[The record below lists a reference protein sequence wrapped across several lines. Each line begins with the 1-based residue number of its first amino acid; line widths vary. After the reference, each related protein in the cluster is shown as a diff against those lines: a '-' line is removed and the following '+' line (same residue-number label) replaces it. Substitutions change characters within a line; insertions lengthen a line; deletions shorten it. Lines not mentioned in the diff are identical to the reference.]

1 MEQELNTNAN
11 APFLLIQKPQELIRL
26 FESLIDKKIREIL
39 PENLSLQKIPT
50 DNNHPFLNAK
60 EVAKIFNVSRQ
71 TINDWRKSELLQSFK
86 IKSRRFFFKEQV
98 ELLKS
103 QMNGKSSSENNQWF
117 VAEFSYLQF

>member
-50 DNNHPFLNAK
+50 DSNHPFLNAK

-98 ELLKS
+98 EQLRS
-103 QMNGKSSSENNQWF
+103 QMNGKSKSENNQ
-117 VAEFSYLQF
+117 

>member
-1 MEQELNTNAN
+1 MEQGLNTNAN

-26 FESLIDKKIREIL
+26 FESLMDRKIREIL
-39 PENLSLQKIPT
+39 SENFSSQKITP
-50 DNNHPFLNAK
+50 DENSPFLNSK

-98 ELLKS
+98 ELLRN
-103 QMNGKSSSENNQWF
+103 QMNGKS
-117 VAEFSYLQF
+117 

>member
-50 DNNHPFLNAK
+50 DSNHPFLNAK

-98 ELLKS
+98 EQLRS
-103 QMNGKSSSENNQWF
+103 QMNGKSKSENSQ
-117 VAEFSYLQF
+117 